1 MRCMYGLPANLPV
14 AWRFNCVPSPK
25 PNGRI
30 HLKNWQTLPADE
42 FATKMTTAQRIR
54 NLQSIWANLLEVS
67 DKFYGIE
74 TDLEEGYESAQS
86 GLQTIAATSRAIPVD
101 PRVHRE
107 RAKFYMHMASYELE
121 LADTAENNNE
131 TLKALRKLQD
141 ALPGLP
147 IESEQI
153 ND

>member
-1 MRCMYGLPANLPV
+1 MHVWITSKPTGRVEIQLRTQLQAEWANTFEKLADLTGRRIRYEDDYRPANP
-14 AWRFNCVPSPK
+14 
-25 PNGRI
+25 
-30 HLKNWQTLPADE
+30 D
-42 FATKMTTAQRIR
+42 
-54 NLQSIWANLLEVS
+54 LQSIWANLLEVS

-131 TLKALRKLQD
+131 ALKALRKLQD